1 MAALENWLSAM
12 PDVAGLPL
20 EPASGDASFR
30 RYFRLRDNGR
40 TWIVMDAPP
49 PMEDCRPFVRI
60 AGFLQSM
67 ALNVPDILAADL
79 EQGFLLM
86 TDLGSQQYLDIL
98 RADPS
103 RSKELYRDALDALL
117 QLQQRGA
124 AWAEQLPAYDESLL
138 LREMQLFSD
147 WLCGRHLGLT
157 FSKGEL
163 AAWQDACKR
172 LVSSALAQP
181 TVFVHRDYHSRN
193 LMLCE
198 RANPGILDFQ
208 DAMHGPLSYDLASLL
223 KDCYFRL
230 PVSEVE
236 RLALDYYSSL
246 DANVRAVVPREQF
259 FQDFE
264 MMGVQRHL
272 KAAGI
277 FARLL
282 HRDGKDG
289 YVADIPRTLGY
300 IVDAAPRVGFGF
312 LAELIEDRVLPALGS
327 IA

>member
-1 MAALENWLSAM
+1 M
-12 PDVAGLPL
+12 PDTAGLAL

-30 RYFRLRDNGR
+30 RYFRLRDGGR

-67 ALNVPDILAADL
+67 SLNVPEILAADL
-79 EQGFLLM
+79 DQGFLLM
-86 TDLGSQQYLDIL
+86 TDLGSRQYLDIL
-98 RADPS
+98 REDPS
-103 RSKELYRDALDALL
+103 RSEALYADALDALL
-117 QLQQRGA
+117 KLQQRGSA
-124 AWAEQLPAYDESLL
+124 YVDRLPAYDESLL
-138 LREMQLFSD
+138 IREMQLFSD
-147 WLCGRHLGLT
+147 WLCGRHLGLP
-157 FSKGEL
+157 FSKSEL
-163 AAWQDACKR
+163 AAWQDVCKR

-193 LMLCE
+193 LMLSE
-198 RANPGILDFQ
+198 YDNPGILDFQ

-236 RLALDYYSSL
+236 RLALDFYTRL
-246 DANVRAVVPREQF
+246 DQKVRAAIPNDEFVRS
-259 FQDFE
+259 FE
-264 MMGVQRHL
+264 LMGVQRHL

-289 YVADIPRTLGY
+289 YVGDIPRTLRY
-300 IVDAAPRVGFGF
+300 IVELAPGIGLGF
-312 LAELIEDRVLPALGS
+312 LAELIEDRVLPAIES
-327 IA
+327 SA